1 MGNSLL
7 ESLMSQL
14 EGGGIDAISRQTGV
28 SRDKALQ
35 VASAALPAL
44 LGGLERNTRE
54 PTGAA
59 ALAGALDRDH
69 DGSVLDDVASFL
81 GQGAGASAG
90 AGILKHVFGGRQGP
104 VEKAVGGMTGVDA
117 GSVGQIISML
127 APLVLGMLGR
137 TKRQQGLDPG
147 GLADL
152 LGGEKK
158 TVQQRA
164 PQAVDLLGSLLDGD
178 GDGNVMDDIA
188 KIGGG
193 LLGGLLGGKR

>member
-1 MGNSLL
+1 LD
-7 ESLMSQL
+7 SLMSQL

-28 SRDKALQ
+28 APDQALQ

-44 LGGLERNTRE
+44 LGGLERNTRD
-54 PTGAA
+54 TSGAA

-69 DGSVLDDVASFL
+69 DGSVLDNVASFL
-81 GQGAGASAG
+81 GQGASSAAG
-90 AGILKHVFGGRQGP
+90 AGILRHVFGGRQNT
-104 VEKAVGGMTGVDA
+104 VENAVSGMTGVDA
-117 GSVGQIISML
+117 GSVAQIISML

-152 LGGEKK
+152 LGGERRA
-158 TVQQRA
+158 VQQRA
-164 PQAVDLLGSLLDGD
+164 PQAADLLGGLLDGD

-193 LLGGLLGGKR
+193 LLGGLLGGKK